1 MGQKTH
7 PLAFRLGVTEEHKSI
22 WYANFNQYG
31 KLLKEDDKIRTYL
44 NCLSRTAYIS
54 DIKIIR
60 NQNGNIINLDI
71 KTGTPS
77 IYKTKESEVVAFDKI
92 NLEKK
97 DLVAN
102 IKKFLPSD
110 YKFKINII
118 EVKNLT
124 AALIANLIVKDL
136 ESRILFRKVIRKAFK
151 VAEVRNVQGIKIQ
164 ISGRLNGNEIART
177 EWRREGRVP
186 LQTLRADIDYCS
198 KEAHTIYGV
207 LGIKVW
213 LFKSEIFNLSK

>member
-1 MGQKTH
+1 MGGVFEMGQKTH

-31 KLLKEDDKIRTYL
+31 KLLKEDDKIRTCL

-77 IYKTKESEVVAFDKI
+77 IYKTKE
-92 NLEKK
+92 
-97 DLVAN
+97 LVTN

-124 AALIANLIVKDL
+124 AALIANLIVKDS

>member
-1 MGQKTH
+1 
-7 PLAFRLGVTEEHKSI
+7 
-22 WYANFNQYG
+22 
-31 KLLKEDDKIRTYL
+31 
-44 NCLSRTAYIS
+44 
-54 DIKIIR
+54 
-60 NQNGNIINLDI
+60 
-71 KTGTPS
+71 
-77 IYKTKESEVVAFDKI
+77 
-92 NLEKK
+92 
-97 DLVAN
+97 
-102 IKKFLPSD
+102 
-110 YKFKINII
+110 
-118 EVKNLT
+118 
-124 AALIANLIVKDL
+124 
-136 ESRILFRKVIRKAFK
+136 LFRKVIRKAFK